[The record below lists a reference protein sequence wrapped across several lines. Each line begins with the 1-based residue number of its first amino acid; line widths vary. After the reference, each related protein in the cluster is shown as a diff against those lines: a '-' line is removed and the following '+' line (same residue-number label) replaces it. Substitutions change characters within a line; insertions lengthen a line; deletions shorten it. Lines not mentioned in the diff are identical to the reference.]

1 MYQHKKNLF
10 CLCSALIG
18 MLAISPV
25 MADGMPENQ
34 DKTMLQTDDSAS
46 ETVESILN
54 AGENTVKVE
63 AKDDKTALNDGD
75 MEDEKVATITAEGD
89 FMVPTFLLPEANPAT
104 QKTPKIREKS
114 VETRTQTVRE
124 LPVVKITQTE
134 LIPVREQ
141 MAVERRLTG
150 KTTKTM
156 QKYQEALARSKG
168 VTGAGTQSQ
177 NTQTDSVGVDTD
189 ADSSV
194 NRILT
199 GEISAVS
206 EEQPVKKKKLLL
218 PLKPL
223 PERKTVQEEISDTKP
238 LYTTYTS
245 EMADKALSN
254 AQSDE
259 EEPLLMPQEIK
270 VTFYPNS
277 AEFSGQTVKWIK
289 VFSMRARKDPRYM
302 VEIRLSR
309 SNPTIQQ
316 KRLFVIQRILM
327 NNGLSLHQI
336 AVDYVDRP
344 ENSLILRMVR
354 KNENVQTRKV
364 KLKNGQVKERK
375 TINW

>member
-34 DKTMLQTDDSAS
+34 DKTMLQADDSAS

-63 AKDDKTALNDGD
+63 AKDDKTASNDGD
-75 MEDEKVATITAEGD
+75 VEDEKVATITAEGD

-104 QKTPKIREKS
+104 QETPKIREKS

-168 VTGAGTQSQ
+168 VTGAGAQSQ
-177 NTQTDSVGVDTD
+177 DTQTDSVGVDTD

-245 EMADKALSN
+245 EMADKALSD

-354 KNENVQTRKV
+354 KNENIQTRKV